1 MTRETWTDLL
11 RQAGEAHHDAFAST
25 DGDDPDWPA
34 WYAAWL
40 LERASDPG
48 PETDEA
54 QLAQLLA
61 EAAEDHKASGSA
73 EDWPG
78 YYSGFLME
86 RLKS

>member
-34 WYAAWL
+34 WYAGWL
-40 LERASDPG
+40 LERMSES
-48 PETDEA
+48 ETDRI
-54 QLAQLLA
+54 QLAELLA
-61 EAAEDHKASGSA
+61 EVAEEHKASGTA

-78 YYSGFLME
+78 YYARFLME

>member
-11 RQAGEAHHDAFAST
+11 RQAAEAHHDAFAST

-40 LERASDPG
+40 LERF
-48 PETDEA
+48 PEPAQATDETH
-54 QLAQLLA
+54 LAQLLR
-61 EAAEDHKASGSA
+61 AAADDHKASGSA
-73 EDWPG
+73 QDWPG
-78 YYSGFLME
+78 YYAAFLME